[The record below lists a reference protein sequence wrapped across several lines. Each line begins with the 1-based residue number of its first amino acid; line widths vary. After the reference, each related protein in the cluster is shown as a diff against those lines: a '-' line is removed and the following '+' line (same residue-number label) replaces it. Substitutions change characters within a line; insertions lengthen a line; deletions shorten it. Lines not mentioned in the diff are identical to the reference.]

1 MKTDFTSDCFTQ
13 TDHSPS
19 KKRDK
24 TTDIGTFRPDS
35 KVSDW
40 LSALSAPEISECP
53 NSDWKTR
60 EEVELLIGRK
70 RFATQ
75 QYLVKAIQKGTVE
88 MKRFRVTRSDGS
100 KHSTPHYRIIG

>member
-1 MKTDFTSDCFTQ
+1 MKMDSTSDCFTQ
-13 TDHSPS
+13 TDHSRS
-19 KKRDK
+19 RKRDK

-40 LSALSAPEISECP
+40 LSALSATEISERP
-53 NSDWKTR
+53 NTDWKTR

-88 MKRFRVTRSDGS
+88 MKRFRVTKSDGS
-100 KHSTPHYRIIG
+100 KHTTPHYRIIG